1 MVKML
6 KTVLNTDKT
15 ALAKKFKFSE
25 FCRNY
30 KIVTNIFGYFD
41 EEFNL
46 FLLLFR
52 PSTEFIIR
60 QFTFSLKIKG
70 RFIDK

>member
-15 ALAKKFKFSE
+15 ALAKNFKFSE

-46 FLLLFR
+46 FFYYYSALRL
-52 PSTEFIIR
+52 
-60 QFTFSLKIKG
+60 SLSFG
-70 RFIDK
+70 SSHFL

>member
-6 KTVLNTDKT
+6 KTVLNTVKT
-15 ALAKKFKFSE
+15 AFLNFFKFSE

-46 FLLLFR
+46 FYYYSALRL
-52 PSTEFIIR
+52 
-60 QFTFSLKIKG
+60 SLSFG
-70 RFIDK
+70 SSHFL